1 LGQATDERLKGETTM
16 SASTDLKPLGLVAA
30 LMASAFA
37 ASACTPQGSRPAPAA
52 SAQPVAEAGEPA
64 SVPSTAPA
72 GVYTLDKAHTSVNF
86 RVSHM
91 GFSRYTA
98 RFGKV
103 DGKIAFDPDHPEKI
117 SVTAEIDPASL
128 LTNYPFH
135 DPGYP
140 MSDVD
145 FDKILEG
152 KDLFD
157 VARYRTMSFRSTK
170 VEPTGAR
177 TARVTG
183 DLTMHGVTRPVVL
196 DVSFNGGYA
205 PGAIDPMGARIGFS
219 AHGFL
224 ERSDFGMGFGVP
236 AKGTNMGV
244 GDKVEILIE
253 TEATMKK

>member
-1 LGQATDERLKGETTM
+1 MTM
-16 SASTDLKPLGLVAA
+16 SASTDLRPLGVVAVLTA
-30 LMASAFA
+30 AAFA
-37 ASACTPQGSRPAPAA
+37 ASACTPHQPRTAPAA
-52 SAQPVAEAGEPA
+52 SAQPAAEAGEPA

-103 DGKIAFDPDHPEKI
+103 EGQIAFDPDHPEKI
-117 SVTAEIDPASL
+117 SVTARIDPASL

-135 DPGYP
+135 DRSYP
-140 MSDVD
+140 MSDID
-145 FDKILEG
+145 FDAILKG

-157 VARYRTMSFRSTK
+157 VAHYPTMSFRSTK
-170 VEPTGAR
+170 VEPTGKT

-196 DVSFNGGYA
+196 ETTFNGGYA

-224 ERSDFGMGFGVP
+224 KRSDFGMGYGVP

-244 GDKVEILIE
+244 GDRVEILIE

>member
-1 LGQATDERLKGETTM
+1 MT
-16 SASTDLKPLGLVAA
+16 ASPDLRPLSVVAV

-37 ASACTPQGSRPAPAA
+37 VSACTPQGAKPAPAP
-52 SAQPVAEAGEPA
+52 SAPPAAEATQAGEPA

-72 GVYTLDKAHTSVNF
+72 GLYTLDKAHTSVNF

-91 GFSRYTA
+91 GFSHYTA

-117 SVTAEIDPASL
+117 SVSADIDPASL
-128 LTNYPFH
+128 LTNYPLH
-135 DPGYP
+135 DPTYP
-140 MSDVD
+140 MGNVD
-145 FDKILEG
+145 FDEILKG

-157 VARYRTMSFRSTK
+157 VAHYPAMSFRSTK
-170 VEPTGAR
+170 VEPTGAK
-177 TARVTG
+177 TAKVTG
-183 DLTMHGVTRPVVL
+183 DLTLHGVTKPVVL
-196 DVSFNGGYA
+196 DATFNGGYA

-219 AHGFL
+219 AHGSL
-224 ERSDFGMGFGVP
+224 KRSDFGMGYGVP

-244 GDKVEILIE
+244 GDTVEILIE

>member
-1 LGQATDERLKGETTM
+1 MT
-16 SASTDLKPLGLVAA
+16 ASPDLRPLSVVAV

-37 ASACTPQGSRPAPAA
+37 VSACTPHGAKPAPAA
-52 SAQPVAEAGEPA
+52 SAAAPAEEAGEPA
-64 SVPSTAPA
+64 KVASTAPA
-72 GVYTLDKAHTSVNF
+72 GVYVLDKAHTSVNF

-103 DGKIAFDPDHPEKI
+103 EGKIAFDPAHPEQI
-117 SVTAEIDPASL
+117 SVTADIDPASL
-128 LTNYPFH
+128 LTNYPLH
-135 DPGYP
+135 DPTYP
-140 MSDVD
+140 MSNID

-157 VARYRTMSFRSTK
+157 VARYPAMSFRSTK
-170 VEPTGAR
+170 VEVTGKN

-196 DVSFNGGYA
+196 ETSFNGGYA
-205 PGAIDPMGARIGFS
+205 PNAIDPSGARIGFS

-224 ERSDFGMGFGVP
+224 KRSDFGMGYGVP

-253 TEATMKK
+253 TEASMKK